1 MTPPAGRER
10 GFRLVALG
18 DSITVGVGDTVGA
31 DAVHGPGW
39 AAHLAT
45 VLGAETFT
53 NLATEG
59 ARSRDVVG
67 TQLEAALALRPHLAT
82 VLVGGNDVLRSDF
95 DARHTLA
102 DLHRSVGELC
112 RAGTD
117 VVLVLLPVIGLF
129 ELGPR
134 LVRRVMRRRVASI
147 NAAVEEVARAV
158 HSGGLTVG
166 GPADAPTSVG
176 CTPDTLT
183 SVGCTEIGQSND
195 RSQCKGPISNP
206 RPSKGPNSARG
217 RLVVVDAVQAIAPA
231 GHRAWHVDRVH
242 PSAAGHRR
250 LALSAA
256 MVLADLDAR
265 YAVTTRIPVDTSA
278 SATAPAVGQA
288 IARARIDA
296 LAARLPEAPDPP
308 SVWQRLAWLVKA
320 GLPWCL
326 RRGRDFLPGLLR
338 AVVHDLRAE
347 RAFTPGGMVTSLAD
361 SGLDPRRRIGRS

>member
-10 GFRLVALG
+10 SFRLVALG

-67 TQLEAALALRPHLAT
+67 TQLDAALALRPHLAT

-147 NAAVEEVARAV
+147 NAAVEEVA
-158 HSGGLTVG
+158 ST
-166 GPADAPTSVG
+166 AP
-176 CTPDTLT
+176 
-183 SVGCTEIGQSND
+183 
-195 RSQCKGPISNP
+195 
-206 RPSKGPNSARG
+206 G
-217 RLVVVDAVQAIAPA
+217 RVVVVDAARAIEPA
-231 GHRAWHVDRVH
+231 GSRAWHIDRVH
-242 PSAAGHRR
+242 PSPLGHRC
-250 LALSAA
+250 L
-256 MVLADLDAR
+256 
-265 YAVTTRIPVDTSA
+265 
-278 SATAPAVGQA
+278 
-288 IARARIDA
+288 A
-296 LAARLPEAPDPP
+296 LAAASALSVGPSSSGENGVVHATSSVTSTTPFSLASARGLLPEAPEPP
-308 SVWQRLAWLVKA
+308 SVWERVAWLLRA
-320 GLPWCL
+320 GLPWCV

-347 RAFTPGGMVTSLAD
+347 RVFAPGGRVTRTRSAA
-361 SGLDPRRRIGRS
+361 GWRR